1 MSSELLHPTVIP
13 GQGRRQREQRW
24 RRGSKITWGCWN
36 VQTLHS
42 YVEVTNHEHKR
53 ERPTKIDALCD
64 ELSNRKVSLCA
75 ISEHRW
81 KGEWT
86 YQVNQEWQFGFS
98 GIPENSEKAMY
109 GAGALLN
116 REMTR
121 AWRDAD
127 NFCEFGG
134 GRLLLRLRLKLRG
147 RFF

>member
-1 MSSELLHPTVIP
+1 MGKTQP
-13 GQGRRQREQRW
+13 
-24 RRGSKITWGCWN
+24 
-36 VQTLHS
+36 
-42 YVEVTNHEHKR
+42 
-53 ERPTKIDALCD
+53 KIDALCD

-86 YQVNQEWQFGFS
+86 YQVNQEWQFVFS

-109 GAGALLN
+109 GTGVLLN

-134 GRLLLRLRLKLRG
+134 GRLLRLRLKLRG
-147 RFF
+147 RFFSGGWLRWCGMLGWCKVGFRGVFPGYHLLAII